1 MEIASFAVKLH
12 TFSHKFIWTP
22 LSPLKVAPSQRN
34 LRLTPSW
41 SRISTE
47 SEPLTTSTA
56 LKPGTRD
63 ADQVGKLPASTAQP
77 ENNGGRPG
85 SARANCSRVSP
96 ARAEEGQQMKPKP
109 QPKAE
114 TKPNNDG
121 SRGTITGRKA
131 KEEKEEAGGDAAGI

>member
-1 MEIASFAVKLH
+1 L
-12 TFSHKFIWTP
+12 
-22 LSPLKVAPSQRN
+22 
-34 LRLTPSW
+34 

-96 ARAEEGQQMKPKP
+96 ARAEEGHQMKPKP

-114 TKPNNDG
+114 TKPNNGG

-131 KEEKEEAGGDAAGI
+131 KEKKEEAGGDAAGI